1 MTTEDQTETLFERLV
16 SIVGQQYLLTDEKS
30 CVLYAQDIFTKG
42 LPALAVVQ
50 PENAEELAAV
60 VKVAIAAGYVVIPR
74 GGGMSYTS
82 GYVPALPD
90 SVMIDT
96 RRMNKIL
103 EINKE
108 DMFVTVES
116 GCTWKVLSEALSG
129 TDLRTPYWGPFS
141 GAVATVGGAVS
152 QHSIFWGS
160 GQYGSSADSV
170 LGLEVVLADG
180 SLLKTGSGSQI
191 NSSPFYRHYGP
202 DLTGI
207 FTGDTG
213 ALGFKTAITLR
224 LTPDFPAKQFVAF
237 DFKTADDALNAMSEI
252 SRRGLAMECFGFD
265 PHVQS
270 QRLKRES
277 LVTDVKALT
286 GVMKSA
292 GSVLG
297 AIKEGAKV
305 ALAGRRF
312 MNDVD
317 YSVQIIIEDRNVAGA
332 EAVANDVRAVGKQ
345 FDGREIENSIPKIT
359 RANPFAAINNML
371 GPQGERWVPVHGL
384 VPHSKIKQA
393 HAALEGLFDKYQALM
408 SEHNITVGYLFT
420 TVSTNAFALEPVF
433 YWQDAITEIH
443 RDSVDPSH
451 LARLKGF
458 PENLEAR
465 SVMQKI
471 RDELAELF
479 CELGAVHQ
487 QIGKDYLYR
496 EGLQPE
502 AWKLIQAI
510 KNTVDPDG
518 KVNPKSLGL
527 ESTGDPS

>member
-1 MTTEDQTETLFERLV
+1 MTTEDQAKELFESLV
-16 SIVGQQYLLTDEKS
+16 SIVGQQYLLTDEAS
-30 CVLYAQDIFTKG
+30 CILYAQDVFTKA

-50 PENAEELAAV
+50 PENAKELAAA
-60 VKVAIAAGYVVIPR
+60 VKVAVAAGYAVIPR

-90 SVMIDT
+90 SIMIDT
-96 RRMNKIL
+96 RRMNRVL

-108 DMFVTVES
+108 DMYVTVES
-116 GCTWKVLSEALSG
+116 GCTWQALSEALKG

-141 GAVATVGGAVS
+141 GSIATVGGAVS

-160 GQYGSSADSV
+160 GQYGSSADATI
-170 LGLEVVLADG
+170 GMEVVLADG

-191 NSSPFYRHYGP
+191 NGSPFYRHYGP

-207 FTGDTG
+207 FTGDCG

-224 LTPDFPAKQFVAF
+224 LTPELPARQFVAL
-237 DFKTADDALNAMSEI
+237 DFKNSNDALNAMCEI
-252 SRRGLAMECFGFD
+252 ARRGLAMECFGFD
-265 PHVQS
+265 PHVQA

-277 LVTDVKALT
+277 LATDVKALA

-297 AIKEGAKV
+297 ALKDGAKV
-305 ALAGRRF
+305 ALAGRGF
-312 MNDVD
+312 MDDVD
-317 YSVQIIIEDRNVAGA
+317 YSVQVIIEDRNMPAA

-345 FDGREIENSIPKIT
+345 FNGREIENSIPKIT
-359 RANPFAAINNML
+359 RGNPFSAINNML
-371 GPQGERWVPVHGL
+371 GPQGERWLPVHGL
-384 VPHSKIKQA
+384 LPHSKVKQA
-393 HAALEGLFDKYQALM
+393 HDALEGLFEKHRALM
-408 SEHNITVGYLFT
+408 DEYKITAGYLFAT
-420 TVSTNAFALEPVF
+420 TSTNALALEPVF
-433 YWQDAITEIH
+433 YWEDSITEIH

-465 SVMQKI
+465 AAMKKI
-471 RDELAELF
+471 RGELAELF

-502 AWKLIQAI
+502 AWKLVQAI

-518 KVNPKSLGL
+518 KVNPKSLGF
-527 ESTGDPS
+527 E